1 MHKAVLL
8 QLDPKA
14 RQIEHA
20 DSGIYFSLVIPL
32 FNEEESVAAL
42 IAAVQAA
49 LGDYQQPWELIL
61 VDDGSSDST
70 IAVARSAL
78 VDSPLRVSL
87 VQLSRNYGQTA
98 AMQAGIDRARGEYIV
113 TMDGDLQ
120 NDPLDIP
127 AMLAQLVERDL
138 DLLVGWR
145 RDRQDK
151 LLARKIPSFLAN
163 KLIGR
168 VSGVRLHDY
177 GCSLKVYRA
186 EVIKQ
191 VKLVGEMHRFIPI
204 WVAGVVPVSR
214 IGEMPVRHHARQF
227 GTSKYGISR
236 SVRVVLDLLSVMFF
250 KRYLGRPGHFF
261 GSIGLF
267 IGLLGSL
274 ILSWLAVDKFIL
286 GNDIG
291 TRPLLLAGVMGVLVS
306 LQLITT
312 GILAEMMSRTYLD
325 SNKSNNYLIRNLHQ
339 QNAPAAVDAS
349 VEPTE
354 SVAITEARQ

>member
-1 MHKAVLL
+1 MQKAVLL
-8 QLDPKA
+8 QLDPQA
-14 RQIEHA
+14 RQIQHA
-20 DSGIYFSLVIPL
+20 DSGVYFSLVVPL
-32 FNEEESVAAL
+32 YNEEESVAAL
-42 IAAVQAA
+42 IDAVQTA
-49 LGDYQQPWELIL
+49 LGDYAKPWELIL
-61 VDDGSSDST
+61 VDDGSSDAT
-70 IAVARSAL
+70 LAATCTAL
-78 VDSPLRVSL
+78 VDRPLNVKL

-98 AMQAGIDRARGEYIV
+98 AMQAGIDQAQGEYIV

-120 NDPLDIP
+120 NDPQDIP
-127 AMLAQLVERDL
+127 AMLAQLLARDL

-151 LLARKIPSFLAN
+151 LLARKIPSFIAN
-163 KLIGR
+163 KLIGK

-177 GCSLKVYRA
+177 GCSLKVYRS

-204 WVAGVVPVSR
+204 WVAAIVPASR

-267 IGLLGSL
+267 VGLLGSL

-286 GNDIG
+286 GHDIG

-312 GILAEMMSRTYLD
+312 GILAEMMSRTYLGS
-325 SNKSNNYLIRNLHQ
+325 SNSNNYLIRKVQSISGRVQASEQ
-339 QNAPAAVDAS
+339 QAFK
-349 VEPTE
+349 
-354 SVAITEARQ
+354 